1 MNRQS
6 PPKWPLRFF
15 RWFCHPD
22 YVEDIEG
29 DLLERFEKRS
39 NEKKAAK
46 WLLAMDVIRLFRP
59 GIIKNFEGTQQLNNY
74 GMIRHFV
81 LVAVRGFKKDKSY
94 TVINLISLTV
104 SICVSLLIWQYV
116 LNQKQYDKFHDNLE
130 DKYRVNYSYF
140 QNDELQMESALT
152 TFGLGPEVVENLSG
166 IKNMVRIRPIFSDE
180 GLVISNKKANKRF
193 LEFNAYYVEN
203 SFLEFFN
210 YPLESGSLTEALY
223 LPNNIVLTQ
232 KSARKFFGDENPMG
246 KTLHISGGSLSGD
259 FIVSGLL
266 KELPAGTHLDFD
278 YLIPINFLLTH
289 YGLYTREEGW
299 HWSNFY
305 TYFELK
311 KGTGHTQLASLL
323 DELIDEKIG
332 HDLQQTDQT
341 LKASFQPVSSIY
353 LDPTIDGDSGLYKGN
368 KANIVIFTIVA
379 IVLLLV
385 AGINY
390 INLASARALKKKFDV
405 SLRRAIGA
413 TKQQLLAQFLF
424 ESFLLN
430 LLAIVVSL
438 ILATLLTPTFGQLIG
453 SDMQFSLIHEMHFWI
468 ITLVAITFF
477 SLLTG
482 LYPAL
487 LSLRLGRNVSS
498 RNQTKPATKII
509 FFRKS
514 LTVFQL
520 AISLA
525 MVAGTWLVYH
535 QVSYMKGKELGVE
548 MDQLFVVQGPRVV
561 IEEGR
566 EIMKIKQDRF
576 KNTLLSNPSIQ
587 VVSGTSN
594 IPATGAIWNGGIRKL
609 GDARDQEK
617 NAETIFVDKEFTKAY
632 DFEFLAGGPFD
643 EGMLDYE
650 AVIINESALISIGLK
665 DPNEALFHSIIM
677 EDMDTLKIHGVVRD
691 IHWNSL
697 HEPISP
703 TIFGILDYPA
713 FFTIKLNASNLQAT
727 LELVANTY
735 QELYPNDPYIS
746 FFLDDEFNQQY
757 ESEQKFGQVFSLFA
771 IIAIIISSLGLF
783 AMIAY
788 SLSQKVKEIGIRKV
802 LGASAIQLFK
812 LLSKEYFQVYLVAI
826 VLSTPLIFFG
836 AANWL
841 NNYAYRITIGPKLL
855 VIPIVLIG
863 VITFL
868 VIVNKIL
875 ISMKIDP
882 AKQLR
887 DE

>member
-1 MNRQS
+1 
-6 PPKWPLRFF
+6 
-15 RWFCHPD
+15 
-22 YVEDIEG
+22 
-29 DLLERFEKRS
+29 
-39 NEKKAAK
+39 
-46 WLLAMDVIRLFRP
+46 
-59 GIIKNFEGTQQLNNY
+59 
-74 GMIRHFV
+74 MIRHFV
-81 LVAVRGFKKDKSY
+81 LVTIRGFKKDKSY
-94 TVINLISLTV
+94 TAINLISLTV

-152 TFGLGPEVVENLSG
+152 TFGLGPEVAENFSG
-166 IKNMVRIRPIFSDE
+166 IKNMVRVRPVFSDE
-180 GLVISNKKANKRF
+180 GVVISNDKADKKF
-193 LEFNAYYVEN
+193 LEFSVYYVEN

-210 YPLESGSLTEALY
+210 YPLESGSLSEALY

-232 KSARKFFGDENPMG
+232 TTARKFFGDENPMG
-246 KTLHISGGSLSGD
+246 KALHVSGGSLSGD
-259 FIVSGLL
+259 FIVSGVL
-266 KELPAGTHLDFD
+266 KELPAGTHLYFD
-278 YLIPINFLLTH
+278 YLIPIDFLLTH
-289 YGLYTREEGW
+289 YGSYTREEGW
-299 HWSNFY
+299 QWANFY

-311 KGTGHTQLASLL
+311 KGTGQAQLASQLE
-323 DELIDEKIG
+323 ELIDEKIG
-332 HDLQQTDQT
+332 HNLQQTNQT
-341 LKASFQPVSSIY
+341 LKASFQSLSSIY
-353 LDPTIDGDSGLYKGN
+353 LAPTIDGDGGLYKGN
-368 KANIVIFTIVA
+368 KSNSLIFTIVA

-390 INLASARALKKKFDV
+390 INLASARALKKNFEV

-413 TKQQLLAQFLF
+413 SKQQLLAQFLF
-424 ESFLLN
+424 ETFLLN
-430 LLAIVVSL
+430 LLAVGVSL
-438 ILATLLTPTFGQLIG
+438 ILAKLLTPTFSQLIG
-453 SDMQFSLIHEMHFWI
+453 SEMQFSLIYETRFWTI
-468 ITLVAITFF
+468 IIVAFTLF
-477 SLLTG
+477 SLLSG

-487 LSLRLGRNVSS
+487 LSLRLGKNVSS
-498 RNQTKPATKII
+498 RNQTNVTTKIV

-514 LTVFQL
+514 LTIFQL
-520 AISLA
+520 MISLA
-525 MVAGTWLVYH
+525 LVAGTWLVY
-535 QVSYMKGKELGVE
+535 QQLSYMKGKELGVE

-566 EIMKIKQDRF
+566 EIMKLKQERF

-594 IPATGAIWNGGIRKL
+594 VPGIGAIWYGGIRKL

-617 NAETIFVDKEFTKAY
+617 NAETIFVDKEFTEAY

-643 EGMLDYE
+643 MGMADYE
-650 AVIINESALISIGLK
+650 AVIINESALIQLGLEDAK
-665 DPNEALFHSIIM
+665 EALFHSIIM

-703 TIFGILDYPA
+703 TIFGIHDYPA
-713 FFTIKLNASNLQAT
+713 FFSIKLDASNLQET
-727 LELVANTY
+727 LELITNTY

-771 IIAIIISSLGLF
+771 VIAIIISSLGLF

-802 LGASAIQLFK
+802 LGANAIQLFK

-826 VLSTPLIFFG
+826 ILSTPLIFLG
-836 AANWL
+836 AVNWL
-841 NNYAYRITIGPKLL
+841 NNYAYRIPIGPRLF

-863 VITFL
+863 VITFF
-868 VIVNKIL
+868 VIVNKIV